1 MYGPG
6 TSRSALSGTVT
17 PGNAGVP
24 VTHFHSVAARASST
38 LECPHAQRRRGRV
51 TQAVGLT
58 SAGPGRPAGCSR
70 RQLPSMPRAH
80 ETRRGHCRGRSRRR
94 AADTSPTCQAALPPL
109 RHCRHGDS
117 DAGLGAPA
125 PGRPGRVRATSRRA
139 AGAAATRASESSH
152 RALMPSLP
160 LRTKLSSLLSDRVL
174 MAPAARR
181 GGHGTSLSAAPI
193 CASSAALLSTRR
205 SSEGSPT
212 QSTSTHSSPSSTT
225 TFHVCSGS

>member
-1 MYGPG
+1 MKKLPDSAPRADAFYLTIPFQQKQSKSVYGPG

-109 RHCRHGDS
+109 RHCRH
-117 DAGLGAPA
+117 ATLTQVLGPQP
-125 PGRPGRVRATSRRA
+125 PGVPTASGPHPGERQARPRLARPSRRI
-139 AGAAATRASESSH
+139 GPPCPHCPSEPNSVH
-152 RALMPSLP
+152 CC
-160 LRTKLSSLLSDRVL
+160 RT
-174 MAPAARR
+174 
-181 GGHGTSLSAAPI
+181 G
-193 CASSAALLSTRR
+193 
-205 SSEGSPT
+205 
-212 QSTSTHSSPSSTT
+212 
-225 TFHVCSGS
+225 F